1 MIISMTGYG
10 SAQREASGQLLVA
23 ECKSLNSR
31 GLELTTRLPRPFAD
45 RDLEVRSLLTR
56 ALQRGKVSLTL
67 ELTAPAVGGVESA
80 TTVPQLLDPVRL
92 RAAYEEVLAAAAAL
106 GAPAPADP
114 LALALALP
122 GVVRRPDAPAP
133 LDTSAEAAAETAQAL
148 ATLWETAALPLL
160 HEVLAR
166 LEEHRRAEGT
176 ALAVELRGYGT
187 RIRQLLTEVAA
198 HDPQRIASVR
208 ARLTGLLA
216 ELSNAETLD
225 QNRLE
230 QELLYHIEK
239 LDIEE
244 EKVRLTG
251 HLDYYDQ
258 LLTDPEPAG
267 KKLGFLA
274 QEIGREINTIGSKA
288 NDVTIQH
295 LVVSMKEELE
305 KIKEQ
310 VNNVL

>member
-1 MIISMTGYG
+1 MTGYG
-10 SAQREASGQLLVA
+10 SAQREAAGQLLVV

-45 RDLEVRSLLTR
+45 RDIELRSLLTR

-67 ELTAPAVGGVESA
+67 ELTAAA
-80 TTVPQLLDPVRL
+80 TAPTPEAAPRLLDAGRL
-92 RAAYEEVLAAAAAL
+92 AAAYTEILAAAAAL

-122 GVVRRPDAPAP
+122 GVVRRADAAPDTAP
-133 LDTSAEAAAETAQAL
+133 ETAATQLQAT
-148 ATLWETAALPLL
+148 AELWESVALPLL
-160 HEVLAR
+160 HDAIAR
-166 LEEHRRAEGT
+166 LDEHRRHEGA
-176 ALAVELRGYGT
+176 ALAAELRGYGA
-187 RIRQLLTEVAA
+187 RIRQLLADVAA
-198 HDPQRIASVR
+198 HDPKRIAHVR

-216 ELSNAETLD
+216 EISTPETLD

-230 QELLYHIEK
+230 QELLYHLEK

-258 LLTDPEPAG
+258 LLDDPEPAG

-288 NDVTIQH
+288 NDVAIQH

>member
-1 MIISMTGYG
+1 MIFSMTGYG
-10 SAQREASGQLLVA
+10 VAQREAAGQLVVI

-31 GLELTTRLPRPFAD
+31 GLELTTRLPRSLAD
-45 RDLEVRSLLTR
+45 RDLTLRTLLTR
-56 ALQRGKVSLTL
+56 ALQRGKVSLTVEITPL
-67 ELTAPAVGGVESA
+67 AATASTES
-80 TTVPQLLDPVRL
+80 TPRLLDSVRL
-92 RAAYEEVLAAAAAL
+92 RAAFDELMAAAATL
-106 GAPAPADP
+106 GAPPPADP
-114 LALALALP
+114 LALALAMP
-122 GVVRRPDAPAP
+122 GVIRRA
-133 LDTSAEAAAETAQAL
+133 DTTVAVESSEAAAEIAL
-148 ATLWETAALPLL
+148 AANELWDATVLPLVQEAVAAL
-160 HEVLAR
+160 EA
-166 LEEHRRAEGT
+166 HRRAEGA
-176 ALAVELRGYGT
+176 ALAVELRGYGA

-198 HDPQRIASVR
+198 QDPQRIVNVR
-208 ARLTGLLA
+208 TRLTTLLA
-216 ELSNAETLD
+216 ELAQPELIN
-225 QNRLE
+225 QQRLE

-251 HLDYYDQ
+251 HLDYYQ
-258 LLTDPEPAG
+258 LLLDDPEPAG

-310 VNNVL
+310 INNAL

>member
-1 MIISMTGYG
+1 MTGYG
-10 SAQREASGQLLVA
+10 STQRAADGQVFVA

-31 GLELTTRLPRPFAD
+31 GLELTTRLPRAFAD
-45 RDLEVRSLLTR
+45 RDLEIRALLTR

-67 ELTAPAVGGVESA
+67 EITSTNVAPDGVPGAAVPA
-80 TTVPQLLDPVRL
+80 PRLLDTDRL
-92 RAAYEEVLAAAAAL
+92 RAAYDEIMAAAAAL

-122 GVVRRPDAPAP
+122 GVVRRGDAP
-133 LDTSAEAAAETAQAL
+133 LDAAPETAAELAL
-148 ATLWETAALPLL
+148 ATAELWANTVLPLI
-160 HEVLAR
+160 EDALAR
-166 LEEHRRAEGT
+166 LTEHRRLEGA
-176 ALAVELRGYGT
+176 ALATELRGYGA
-187 RIRQLLTEVAA
+187 RIRQLLAEVAT
-198 HDPQRIASVR
+198 HDPQRIAHVR
-208 ARLTGLLA
+208 SRLTGLLA
-216 ELSNAETLD
+216 EISSPETLD

-230 QELLYHIEK
+230 QELLYHLEK

-251 HLDYYDQ
+251 HLDYYE
-258 LLTDPEPAG
+258 LLLADPEPAG

-310 VNNVL
+310 INNVL

>member
-10 SAQREASGQLLVA
+10 SAQREAAGQLLVA

-31 GLELTTRLPRPFAD
+31 GLELTTRLPRSLAD
-45 RDLEVRSLLTR
+45 RDLELRSLLTR

-67 ELTAPAVGGVESA
+67 ELTSTAAPIEAPAV
-80 TTVPQLLDPVRL
+80 PRLLDPVRL
-92 RAAYEEVLAAAAAL
+92 RAAYDEVLAAAAAL

-122 GVVRRPDAPAP
+122 GVVRRPDAPDVP
-133 LDTSAEAAAETAQAL
+133 VESAAEVAQAA
-148 ATLWETAALPLL
+148 ATLWETAALPLV
-160 HEVLAR
+160 HEALAR
-166 LEEHRRAEGT
+166 LEEHRRQEGAT
-176 ALAVELRGYGT
+176 LATELRGYGA
-187 RIRQLLTEVAA
+187 RIRQLLTEVATQ
-198 HDPQRIASVR
+198 DPQRIAHVR

-216 ELSNAETLD
+216 EISTAETLD

-230 QELLYHIEK
+230 QELLYHLEK

-251 HLDYYDQ
+251 HLDYYNQ

-310 VNNVL
+310 INNVL

>member
-1 MIISMTGYG
+1 MILSMTGYG
-10 SAQREASGQLLVA
+10 VAQREANKQLVVV

-31 GLELTTRLPRPFAD
+31 GLELTTRLPRALAD
-45 RDLEVRSLLTR
+45 RDLAARSLLTR
-56 ALQRGKVSLTL
+56 ALQRGKVSLTV
-67 ELTAPAVGGVESA
+67 ELTPLGAAAEAVAP
-80 TTVPQLLDPVRL
+80 PQLLDPLRL
-92 RAAYEEVLAAAAAL
+92 RAAYDEILAAARAL
-106 GAPAPADP
+106 GAPVPADP

-122 GVVRRPDAPAP
+122 GVVRRAEVA
-133 LDTSAEAAAETAQAL
+133 TSAETATDAAAEAAL
-148 ATLWETAALPLL
+148 AATALWEDSVLPLIAEAVAAL
-160 HEVLAR
+160 EA
-166 LEEHRRAEGT
+166 HRRTEGA
-176 ALAVELRGYGT
+176 ALAVELRSYGQ
-187 RIRQLLTEVAA
+187 RIRQLLLEVAS
-198 HDPQRIASVR
+198 HDPQRIAHVR

-216 ELSNAETLD
+216 ELGQPELLD

-230 QELLYHIEK
+230 QELLYHLEK

-251 HLDYYDQ
+251 HLDYYE
-258 LLTDPEPAG
+258 LLLADPEPAG

-288 NDVTIQH
+288 NDVVIQH

-310 VNNVL
+310 INNVL

>member
-1 MIISMTGYG
+1 MCMVISMTGYG
-10 SAQREASGQLLVA
+10 SAQREANGQLLIV

-31 GLELTTRLPRPFAD
+31 GIELSTRLPRVFAD
-45 RDLEVRSLLTR
+45 RELDLRSLLTR
-56 ALQRGKVSLTL
+56 TLQRGKVSLTL
-67 ELTAPAVGGVESA
+67 EIVPTAAA
-80 TTVPQLLDPVRL
+80 TEAQLAPKLLDPVRL

-122 GVVRRPDAPAP
+122 GVVRRPDAASEGP
-133 LDTSAEAAAETAQAL
+133 SESAAEQAQAT
-148 ATLWETAALPLL
+148 AALWESAALPLIQ
-160 HEVLAR
+160 EAIAR
-166 LEEHRRAEGT
+166 LEEHRRAEGAT
-176 ALAVELRGYGT
+176 LATELRGYGA
-187 RIRQLLTEVAA
+187 RIRQLLTDVST
-198 HDPQRIASVR
+198 HDPQRIAQVR
-208 ARLTGLLA
+208 ARLLGLLA
-216 ELSNAETLD
+216 EISTPETLD

-230 QELLYHIEK
+230 QEILYHLEK

-251 HLDYYDQ
+251 HLDYYDL
-258 LLTDPEPAG
+258 LLTDAEPAG
-267 KKLGFLA
+267 KKLGFLS

-288 NDVTIQH
+288 NDVKIQH